1 MQTEMDFLLLRRI
14 EQWLF
19 AKDGALPGWRRRLL
33 WLLRLL
39 YVTLRDTLY
48 GPLPLHATSLVYT
61 TLLSLVPLMALGVA
75 VIKLFG
81 LPDQLLP
88 LLHGFLQPL
97 GERGETVNRTVI
109 DFIERIDI
117 APLGS
122 IGLILLVYVAVTLIY
137 KVERSLNLIWR
148 VRRHRTFL
156 QLIGH
161 CLLLVLLGPLLL
173 VLLMGA
179 IAVVMNST
187 LMHHLLTV
195 GAVSS
200 LLLQLSWLLPVLLV
214 ALAIGGVYLLVPNT
228 SVRLSAAL
236 SGSTLAS
243 LLWHLCGR
251 IFSGFLI
258 SSAHYEAIYS
268 GFAVLILLLLWL
280 FWSWLILLLGAT
292 IAFYLQHPAQMK
304 IEQNEARV
312 GGALT
317 RLLGLSILH
326 QLACNTQREQG
337 MTLAK
342 LSERLQMPIWSIT
355 AVVDLLWVAG
365 LLTRQATAPESYR
378 LGRELAGVEL
388 APLLRLL
395 DEGGELSTMP
405 AVPLPAVVIQLHQRL
420 MQAEQAVVQRMT
432 LAELLMA
439 GEGQPCV

>member
-1 MQTEMDFLLLRRI
+1 MRTEMDFLLLRRI
-14 EQWLF
+14 EQRLF
-19 AKDGALPGWRRRLL
+19 AEDDALPGWRRRLL
-33 WLLRLL
+33 WPTRLL
-39 YVTLRDTLY
+39 YVMLRDIFY

-173 VLLMGA
+173 VVLMGA

-187 LMHHLLTV
+187 LMHHLLAL

-200 LLLQLSWLLPVLLV
+200 LLLQLSWLLPVLLA
-214 ALAIGGVYLLVPNT
+214 ALMIGAVYLLVPNT
-228 SVRLSAAL
+228 SVRLSAAFT
-236 SGSTLAS
+236 GSTVAS
-243 LLWHLCGR
+243 LLWQLCGR
-251 IFSGFLI
+251 IFSRLFDLI
-258 SSAHYEAIYS
+258 GPLRGDLFGLRGADSAAVV
-268 GFAVLILLLLWL
+268 AVLELADPAA
-280 FWSWLILLLGAT
+280 WS
-292 IAFYLQHPAQMK
+292 
-304 IEQNEARV
+304 RC
-312 GGALT
+312 
-317 RLLGLSILH
+317 RLLSAESG
-326 QLACNTQREQG
+326 ADEERAQR
-337 MTLAK
+337 
-342 LSERLQMPIWSIT
+342 
-355 AVVDLLWVAG
+355 AVGRRQSDPSARPVDHA
-365 LLTRQATAPESYR
+365 S
-378 LGRELAGVEL
+378 AGVQR
-388 APLLRLL
+388 AA
-395 DEGGELSTMP
+395 EGGRDAGVTERAVADTDLECQRGGRP
-405 AVPLPAVVIQLHQRL
+405 AGGRGSADTPGHRARSLPAGV
-420 MQAEQAVVQRMT
+420 
-432 LAELLMA
+432 
-439 GEGQPCV
+439 

>member
-1 MQTEMDFLLLRRI
+1 MDFLLLRRI
-14 EQWLF
+14 EQRLF
-19 AKDGALPGWRRRLL
+19 AEDDALPGWRRRLL
-33 WLLRLL
+33 WSTRLL
-39 YVTLRDTLY
+39 YVMLRDIFY

-173 VLLMGA
+173 VVLMGA

-187 LMHHLLTV
+187 LMHHLLAL

-200 LLLQLSWLLPVLLV
+200 LLLQLSWLLPVLLA
-214 ALAIGGVYLLVPNT
+214 ALMIGAVYLLVPNT
-228 SVRLSAAL
+228 SVRLSAAFT
-236 SGSTLAS
+236 GSTVAS
-243 LLWHLCGR
+243 LLWQLCGR

-280 FWSWLILLLGAT
+280 FWSWLILLLGAAV
-292 IAFYLQHPAQMK
+292 AFYLQNPAQMK
-304 IEQNEARV
+304 SERNELWV
-312 GGALT
+312 GGSLT
-317 RLLGLSILH
+317 RLLGLSIMH
-326 QLACNTQREQG
+326 QLACSAQRKEG
-337 MTLAK
+337 VTLAS
-342 LSERLQMPIWSIT
+342 LSERLQTPIWSVS
-355 AVVDLLWVAG
+355 AVVDLLGVAG
-365 LLTRQATAPESYR
+365 LLTRQATAPEACR
-378 LGRELAGVEL
+378 LACEPAQIELA
-388 APLLRLL
+388 ALLRLL
-395 DEGGELSTMP
+395 DEGGEPSATP
-405 AVPLPAVVIQLHQRL
+405 TVPLPAAVEQLHQRL
-420 MQAEQAVVQRMT
+420 MQAEQGAVGRMT
-432 LAELLMA
+432 LAELA
-439 GEGQPCV
+439 ATAEGQTCP